1 VKDNADSMFRNPEAL
16 SRVRNVV
23 MFFHIVVTQGYFFA
37 KYLFMRLLLQQD
49 LQGLDRIPETH
60 EVVNQLFF
68 LRILMT
74 LAGYQQ
80 REGVQNADA
89 RRLQNWINYFLI
101 DYLHLSGYRIPRMS
115 FLLNVLNYEAT
126 KMLTSYLNTIRM
138 NFSKVYNRL
147 VNLSIDRQ
155 TRYANIV
162 QQLRQLHGNTLTQDN
177 FRQLLRERVR
187 LELIDLPPCP
197 CLWRRKRR

>member
-1 VKDNADSMFRNPEAL
+1 MFRNPEAL